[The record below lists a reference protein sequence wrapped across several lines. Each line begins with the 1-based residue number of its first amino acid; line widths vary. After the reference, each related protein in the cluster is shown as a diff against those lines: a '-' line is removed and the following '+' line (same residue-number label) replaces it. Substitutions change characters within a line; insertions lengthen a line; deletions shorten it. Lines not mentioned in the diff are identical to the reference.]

1 MKFGVLLLNQILKS
15 RDSSVIEKTIP
26 EFCKRYLQV
35 HNKPSNIARKAQL
48 GKFHTIIDIN
58 KKILNYLSYLKGK
71 DEDSA
76 VKQALQFSLDLHISV
91 VICISRVG
99 EHISLARDMCF
110 AGRKTHITMD
120 MCFPGREQISLVI
133 CVFRVGEQVSLVIC
147 VSWVGTNI
155 TRDMCFPGRGHISLA
170 RNKFF
175 SRQGDTYHEGYV
187 FNGRAT
193 HITRDMC
200 FRGRGTRITMDMC
213 FPGRGTHISRDM
225 CFPGG
230 KHISLVLCVSGGSEY
245 ISI

>member
-1 MKFGVLLLNQILKS
+1 MKFGVLLLNQIFKS
-15 RDSSVIEKTIP
+15 RDSSVIEKTLS

-71 DEDSA
+71 DVDSA

-99 EHISLARDMCF
+99 EHTSLVRDMCF

-133 CVFRVGEQVSLVIC
+133 CVFRVGEQVSLGIC
-147 VSWVGTNI
+147 VSWVRTNI

-175 SRQGDTYHEGYV
+175 SRQGDTYHKGYV

-193 HITRDMC
+193 HITIGIC
-200 FRGRGTRITMDMC
+200 V
-213 FPGRGTHISRDM
+213 SRV
-225 CFPGG
+225 GE
-230 KHISLVLCVSGGSEY
+230 HISLGICVSLVEEHISLGTYVSQGGNTY
-245 ISI
+245 H